1 MADIFALNTFDK
13 FYISG
18 VLNNPIYTF
27 MVRPVFVAFEFCD
40 FVINHKRGSKINR
53 FTI

>member
-1 MADIFALNTFDK
+1 MADMFALNTYDK

-27 MVRPVFVAFEFCD
+27 MVRPVFVAFEFGD
-40 FVINHKRGSKINR
+40 FFYQPQKEVRL
-53 FTI
+53 TDL